1 MTCQGNLS
9 GEGET
14 MNLID
19 LANILNK
26 GHFGHEDAHTVLSSL
41 ESKTAFAVCQV
52 QAEQSVFAVP
62 DNEVHSLAAKFAD
75 PITRKD
81 AIKALG
87 AFGFQP
93 GIDWAGTSISI
104 QLANVFADEE
114 ADGET
119 FVVTIP
125 QHWSCDLWGS
135 DRDLTD
141 EGYVYSHWVSSTL
154 PSVMADDEDET
165 PTKHVLLSNKVYGTL
180 FWGGIVISLYRGEVQ
195 MEAEHSAL
203 SSLANA

>member
-1 MTCQGNLS
+1 
-9 GEGET
+9 

-26 GHFGHEDAHTVLSSL
+26 GHYGHEDAHTVLSSL

-52 QAEQSVFAVP
+52 QVEQSVFAVP
-62 DNEVHSLAAKFAD
+62 DSEVHSLAAKFAD
-75 PITRKD
+75 TATR
-81 AIKALG
+81 ASAVKALG
-87 AFGFQP
+87 AFGYQP
-93 GIDWAGTSISI
+93 GIDWAGTGISI

-119 FVVTIP
+119 FVMTIP

-141 EGYVYSHWVSSTL
+141 EGYEYSHWVYSTL
-154 PSVMADDEDET
+154 PSITADSFDEI

-180 FWGGIVISLYRGEVQ
+180 FWGGNVISLYRGEVCI
-195 MEAEHSAL
+195 EAERSAL
-203 SSLANA
+203 STLITA